1 MAEWTPFYFFHMTF
15 LNENPHV
22 EKFWK
27 LYNQSFDQ
35 LYLYCARRATTK
47 PVIAFIMKSLYEN
60 AFDEMK
66 RDETITLLD
75 LYKWAYEFFSIQ
87 SQPGQAGSVAGDSS
101 KKIGDLHDVYDIK
114 TDSGSRSIRREEI
127 LRNFYT
133 QLSYKEREVLWLT
146 FFEEVSI
153 VDRAIVMGMKEEEC
167 TTLYYDA
174 LKKAK
179 DVVGAATT
187 QQKGFSLSQIT
198 SYFGSA
204 ASLLKKAREHENI
217 AVDQE
222 ILTSLRELF
231 MEQFARASAQNF
243 YQPQEPQQGQPAAQ
257 PQPLQPEPD
266 FTLPTQ
272 PQQPPRAQPL
282 YEQPARAR
290 TIVQEQKSVVDSSDD
305 EFYDDDESLGRIL
318 LRKLQGVAVIVLIVI
333 VGTTGYFKFF
343 SENAR
348 VDRLLA
354 DSRVKFSE
362 DFSQDQK
369 VSFAKEA
376 LLYLA
381 DGRDYSAL
389 NVQRKDKVYVQV
401 SFDIDG
407 NGKESFT
414 IYRQEQSFDYKYLW
428 QPKVYTH
435 LLAV

>member
-1 MAEWTPFYFFHMTF
+1 MTF

-27 LYNQSFDQ
+27 LYKQSFDQ

-66 RDETITLLD
+66 RDEEITLLD

-87 SQPGQAGSVAGDSS
+87 SQPAHAGDAS

-114 TDSGSRSIRREEI
+114 TSSGSRSIRREEI
-127 LRNFYT
+127 LQNFYS
-133 QLSYKEREVLWLT
+133 QLEYKEREVLWLT
-146 FFEEVSI
+146 FFEEVSV
-153 VDRAIVMGMKEEEC
+153 VDRAIVMGMREEDC
-167 TTLYYDA
+167 TKLYYDA

-179 DVVGAATT
+179 DVIGAATAN
-187 QQKGFSLSQIT
+187 QKGFSLSQIT

-217 AVDQE
+217 PVDQE
-222 ILTSLRELF
+222 ILISLRELF

-243 YQPQEPQQGQPAAQ
+243 YKPQEPQQDQSVAQ

-266 FTLPTQ
+266 FTLPTEAQQ
-272 PQQPPRAQPL
+272 PPQPPRAQPIH
-282 YEQPARAR
+282 EQPVRARA
-290 TIVQEQKSVVDSSDD
+290 IVQDQVSVADDSDD
-305 EFYDDDESLGRIL
+305 ESFGRVL
-318 LRKLQGVAVIVLIVI
+318 LRKLQGVAVVALILV
-333 VGTTGYFKFF
+333 VGLTGYFKFF

-354 DSRVKFSE
+354 DNRVEFSA
-362 DFSQDQK
+362 DFSQEQK
-369 VSFAKEA
+369 ESFAKEA

-381 DGRDYSAL
+381 KGRDYAAL
-389 NVQRKDKVYVQV
+389 KVQRKDKVAVQV
-401 SFDIDG
+401 SFEIDG

-414 IYRQEQSFDYKYLW
+414 IYRQEQPFDYKYLW
-428 QPKVYTH
+428 QPKAYAR
-435 LLAV
+435 LLAVS

>member
-1 MAEWTPFYFFHMTF
+1 MGAMTF
-15 LNENPHV
+15 LNENPYV

-27 LYNQSFDQ
+27 LYKQSFDQ

-66 RDETITLLD
+66 RDEVITLLD

-87 SQPGQAGSVAGDSS
+87 SQPAQAGDAS
-101 KKIGDLHDVYDIK
+101 KKIADLHDVYDIK
-114 TDSGSRSIRREEI
+114 TSSGSRSIRREEI
-127 LRNFYT
+127 LQNFYS
-133 QLSYKEREVLWLT
+133 QLEYKEREVLWLT
-146 FFEEVSI
+146 FFEEVSV
-153 VDRAIVMGMKEEEC
+153 VDRAIVMGMREEDC
-167 TTLYYDA
+167 TKLYYDA

-179 DVVGAATT
+179 DVIGAATAN
-187 QQKGFSLSQIT
+187 QKGFSLSQIT

-217 AVDQE
+217 PVDQE

-243 YQPQEPQQGQPAAQ
+243 YKPQDPQQNQDAPH

-266 FTLPTQ
+266 FTLPVE
-272 PQQPPRAQPL
+272 PQQPPRAQPM
-282 YEQPARAR
+282 YEQPVRAR
-290 TIVQEQKSVVDSSDD
+290 TIVQDQASVTDDSDD
-305 EFYDDDESLGRIL
+305 EFYSDDESFGRVL
-318 LRKLQGVAVIVLIVI
+318 LRKLQGVAVVALILV
-333 VGTTGYFKFF
+333 VGLTGYFKFF

-354 DSRVKFSE
+354 DSRVEFSA
-362 DFSQDQK
+362 DFSQEQK
-369 VSFAKEA
+369 ESFAKEA

-381 DGRDYSAL
+381 KDRDYAAL
-389 NVQRKDKVYVQV
+389 KVQRKDKVAVQV
-401 SFDIDG
+401 SFEIDG

-414 IYRQEQSFDYKYLW
+414 IYRQEQPFDYKYLW
-428 QPKVYTH
+428 QPKAYTH
-435 LLAV
+435 LLAVS